1 MQTAPICGHTDNEHE
16 TDDRRE
22 MAVPEHTASDICRVI
37 LQSGILRMGDTR
49 AKAPSFLCENNRLL
63 GGRLT
68 EPTARNG
75 VRIPGFDGLRGIACL
90 AVFAVHFQ
98 QHVRLAGAFGPFEL
112 PRLLENGNH
121 GVALFFALSGFL
133 LGLPLWECIR
143 SHRVFPPLRTY
154 WAKRLVRVVPAYF
167 VCLTALIVLNRH
179 GEKLDGWRDIVLHYT
194 FLFNFREASVFSI
207 NPPFWTLAVEVQFY
221 LLLPFFVVL
230 VRNMKPAAGGTCLL
244 AFAAASYVAYWLVME
259 SWPAGSSGIG
269 RDSPVLQYSLPAHLP
284 HFLLGTAAGVLYLS
298 LRDRG
303 DVPWLPGVSN
313 LIFCLCGALVL
324 VTLATPLDNLLK
336 LPYGRYN
343 WPFVPI
349 LLTAMIVFAPFSPPA
364 ATLLESS
371 PLRLLGVISYGV
383 YIYHLPV
390 QNATGRYMT
399 MLALNPVEHW
409 MIFGAVSL
417 LLTALVA
424 SLSYSLL
431 ELPFRR
437 IVRRSI
443 GRGTGND
450 RSH

>member
-1 MQTAPICGHTDNEHE
+1 M
-16 TDDRRE
+16 
-22 MAVPEHTASDICRVI
+22 
-37 LQSGILRMGDTR
+37 
-49 AKAPSFLCENNRLL
+49 
-63 GGRLT
+63 T

-75 VRIPGFDGLRGIACL
+75 DRIPGFDGLRGIACL

-143 SHRVFPPLRTY
+143 SHRTFPPLGAY
-154 WAKRLVRVVPAYF
+154 WAKRLARIVPAYF

-179 GEKLDGWRDIVLHYT
+179 GEKLDGWRDIVLHYA
-194 FLFNFREASVFSI
+194 FLFNFREASIFSI

-221 LLLPFFVVL
+221 LLLPFFVLL
-230 VRNMKPAAGGTCLL
+230 VRNMKPAVGGAWLL
-244 AFAAASYVAYWLVME
+244 AFAVASYVAYWLVME
-259 SWPAGSSGIG
+259 SWPAASSGTS

-303 DVPWLPGVSN
+303 NVAWLPSVSN
-313 LIFCLCGALVL
+313 LTFWLCGALVFVIL
-324 VTLATPLDNLLK
+324 GTPLDDLLK
-336 LPYGRYN
+336 LPNGRYN
-343 WPFVPI
+343 WPYVPV
-349 LLTAMIVFAPFSPPA
+349 LLTAMLVFAPFSRA
-364 ATLLESS
+364 ATTLLESS

-390 QNATGRYMT
+390 QNMTGRIMKV
-399 MLALNPVEHW
+399 LALNPVEHW
-409 MIFGAVSL
+409 VIFGAVSL
-417 LLTALVA
+417 LLTASVA

-431 ELPFRR
+431 ELPLRR
-437 IVRRSI
+437 LVRRWV
-443 GRGTGND
+443 GRGAEND